1 MLKDVK
7 SGEAIKMSQTV
18 SGIAKN
24 LFLSTGFYTL
34 LRKKRPDRRIA
45 ILRYHAVVEPE
56 NNFYSS
62 PPIALS
68 PAEFETHVRYFARHY
83 RIISLDDAVDYVRN
97 GETPPENCVVFTFD
111 DGYLDNLQA
120 AEILAKYNGTG
131 TFYIVTDAIG
141 RKSRF
146 WLAEVTWLIL
156 RTDRNTL
163 DISAAGQAL
172 HFALGDRS
180 SRWKAI
186 RTLVRL
192 IKSNNREVR
201 TTVMAQLSE
210 QLGTPAEL
218 QAVED
223 LMLNWEQ
230 VKYMKSLGMTIG
242 AHTLSHLNLPN
253 ADPQDAEQEIRGSKA
268 EIEAQLGVA
277 CRHFS
282 YPNSG
287 PYDYFNESIKA
298 MVVAAGFDSACTS
311 GQGFLTRESDL
322 YAIERVRTVP
332 SLAEV
337 AHSLEWERVFA

>member
-1 MLKDVK
+1 
-7 SGEAIKMSQTV
+7 MSKTV
-18 SGIAKN
+18 NEIAKN
-24 LFLSTGFYTL
+24 LFLNTGFYAF
-34 LRKKRPDRRIA
+34 LRKKCPDRRIA
-45 ILRYHAVVEPE
+45 ILRYHAVVKPE
-56 NNFYSS
+56 DNFYTS

-68 PAEFETHVRYFARHY
+68 PLEFETHVQYFSRKY
-83 RIISLDDAVDYVRN
+83 RIISLDDAVDFVRN

-111 DGYLDNLQA
+111 DGYWDNLQA
-120 AEILAKYNGTG
+120 AEILAKYDATG

-156 RTDRNTL
+156 KTTRKSL
-163 DISAAGQAL
+163 VIKAADQSFQ
-172 HFALGDRS
+172 FALKDRT

-192 IKSNNREVR
+192 IKSNNRAVR
-201 TTVMAQLSE
+201 STVMAQIND
-210 QLGTPAEL
+210 QLGTPEEL
-218 QAVED
+218 QAIED

-230 VKYMKSLGMTIG
+230 VKYMHSLGMTIG

-253 ADPQDAEQEIRGSKA
+253 ADPQDAEKEISGSKT
-268 EIEAQLGVA
+268 EIEAQLGVV

-287 PYDYFNESIKA
+287 PYDYYNESIKA

-311 GQGFLTRESDL
+311 GQGFLTNESDL
-322 YAIERVRTVP
+322 FAIQRVRTVP